1 MLLGD
6 AALIKRLVT
15 FGGEAIGVQS
25 YEGILCA
32 VLLERVVEGKKAG
45 QICCVC
51 NESGPNC
58 GVYQRVSCAAP
69 PSTCSIPR
77 FSCTTGPLLA
87 CSVVFGI
94 FCQVLSQVL
103 CK

>member
-15 FGGEAIGVQS
+15 FGGEAIGIQS
-25 YEGILCA
+25 YEGVLCA
-32 VLLERVVEGKKAG
+32 VLLERVVEGEEAG

-58 GVYQRVSCAAP
+58 GVYQRRVLYCPTIHMLHTSLLLDD
-69 PSTCSIPR
+69 
-77 FSCTTGPLLA
+77 GPLVSL
-87 CSVVFGI
+87 
-94 FCQVLSQVL
+94 LSCVRHL
-103 CK
+103 LFKFYVKCV